1 MVGSPAVREAGTL
14 AVQEALGALEPL
26 DILAAQEPL
35 DILAAQEPLD
45 IPTVPVMGIG
55 LPVHL

>member
-35 DILAAQEPLD
+35 DI
-45 IPTVPVMGIG
+45 PTVPVMGIG